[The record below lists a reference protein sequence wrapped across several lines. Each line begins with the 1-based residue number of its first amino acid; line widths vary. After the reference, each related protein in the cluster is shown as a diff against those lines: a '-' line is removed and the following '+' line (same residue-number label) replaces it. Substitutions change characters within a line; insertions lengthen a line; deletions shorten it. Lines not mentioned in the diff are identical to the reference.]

1 MDKEIT
7 KVIFKKWPDGDV
19 IAVFPELLGDYSP
32 HTCLSY
38 EHVGQHGAASVSLMS
53 SLAPAKPEEYADLK
67 EELESIG
74 YNLKVYRRFTQ
85 AMDEVR
91 RDTLICE

>member
-19 IAVFPELLGDYSP
+19 IAVFPELPGTIQWLF
-32 HTCLSY
+32 CMCY
-38 EHVGQHGAASVSLMS
+38 EHVGQHGSANVELMR

-74 YNLKVYRRFTQ
+74 YNLKVYRRFTYDMGQ
-85 AMDEVR
+85 VR
-91 RDTLICE
+91 YMRAV